1 MLLHNFK
8 ILIFFYFSLIY
19 SRIASGIISP
29 SELPDSPS
37 QTIPQSPRRISS
49 RIPSPP
55 HYSHCVQSNDATNDT
70 PLRSVFEDT
79 LINNFRVEH
88 TPAQFS
94 CATSLSNLSLDDE
107 PKIVT
112 DSLIREMKLMNHPS
126 DEQDDDDQVSPDIE
140 NPAAAI
146 DPSQPVF
153 ENQMEANTTSEMPTT
168 TSKTTEE
175 PNDAV
180 LSDSDDS
187 VNDSILLANCINIG
201 MKGSFHAQNTE
212 PGKFD

>member
-1 MLLHNFK
+1 M
-8 ILIFFYFSLIY
+8 
-19 SRIASGIISP
+19 ASGIISP

-37 QTIPQSPRRISS
+37 QTIPQSPRQISS

-55 HYSHCVQSNDATNDT
+55 FAHCGQSTVAANDP
-70 PLRSVFEDT
+70 PLRGVFVDD
-79 LINNFRVEH
+79 INTFGVEN

-126 DEQDDDDQVSPDIE
+126 DEQDDVPVPDTSSEGFGHESNDDVNEAAETRVS
-140 NPAAAI
+140 
-146 DPSQPVF
+146 
-153 ENQMEANTTSEMPTT
+153 
-168 TSKTTEE
+168 
-175 PNDAV
+175 NDAV

-187 VNDSILLANCINIG
+187 VNDSILLANCITMG
-201 MKGSFHAQNTE
+201 MKGSFHAQNSE
-212 PGKFD
+212 PGKYSNGNDPRQKQVDI

>member
-1 MLLHNFK
+1 ML
-8 ILIFFYFSLIY
+8 FFLFS
-19 SRIASGIISP
+19 RMASGIISP

-37 QTIPQSPRRISS
+37 QTIPQSPRRTPHS

-55 HYSHCVQSNDATNDT
+55 FSNCAQQAVNGANET
-70 PLRSVFEDT
+70 PLRSVFEDD
-79 LINNFRVEH
+79 INTFGVEN

-126 DEQDDDDQVSPDIE
+126 DDQDDVSISQDLQE
-140 NPAAAI
+140 ETANPSVTGVWVHSDVNVNVKLDEAKAI
-146 DPSQPVF
+146 QDS
-153 ENQMEANTTSEMPTT
+153 
-168 TSKTTEE
+168 
-175 PNDAV
+175 NDTN

-187 VNDSILLANCINIG
+187 VNDSMLLANCINIG
-201 MKGSFHAQNTE
+201 MKGSFHAQE
-212 PGKFD
+212 RESGKLVL

>member
-1 MLLHNFK
+1 M
-8 ILIFFYFSLIY
+8 
-19 SRIASGIISP
+19 ASGIISP
-29 SELPDSPS
+29 SDLPDSPS

-55 HYSHCVQSNDATNDT
+55 FTHCVQTTVAANETA
-70 PLRSVFEDT
+70 LRSVFEDD
-79 LINNFRVEH
+79 INTFGVEN

-112 DSLIREMKLMNHPS
+112 DSITREMKLMNHPS
-126 DEQDDDDQVSPDIE
+126 DEQDDVPILPEADSSSVG
-140 NPAAAI
+140 
-146 DPSQPVF
+146 PSEPVF
-153 ENQMEANTTSEMPTT
+153 EHRNDSKANSTAHMNDTR
-168 TSKTTEE
+168 KTEVSD
-175 PNDAV
+175 DAV

-187 VNDSILLANCINIG
+187 VNDSLLLANCINIG
-201 MKGSFHAQNTE
+201 MKGSFHAQNSE

>member
-1 MLLHNFK
+1 M
-8 ILIFFYFSLIY
+8 
-19 SRIASGIISP
+19 ASGIISP
-29 SELPDSPS
+29 SDLPDSPS

-55 HYSHCVQSNDATNDT
+55 FTHCVQTTVAANETA
-70 PLRSVFEDT
+70 LRSVFEDDLNT
-79 LINNFRVEH
+79 FGVEN

-112 DSLIREMKLMNHPS
+112 DSITREMKLMNHPS
-126 DEQDDDDQVSPDIE
+126 DEQDDVPILPD
-140 NPAAAI
+140 A
-146 DPSQPVF
+146 DSSSVGPSEPVF
-153 ENQMEANTTSEMPTT
+153 GHRSDSKANGTAHMNDIR
-168 TSKTTEE
+168 KTEVS
-175 PNDAV
+175 NAV

-187 VNDSILLANCINIG
+187 VNDSLLLANCINIG
-201 MKGSFHAQNTE
+201 MKGSFHAQNSE